1 MKKVVLLTGATGAI
15 GSAIA
20 EGIASQDDYK
30 LVILCRNERKA
41 QGIIEK
47 LKGKN
52 KNTDLSYQLA
62 DLAEYS
68 QIKKLRAKWQGPL
81 HVLINNAAQTP
92 HKRMESKEGLELQ
105 FATNIMAYFWLT
117 EEFTDLLKEN
127 TPSRIVNVASY
138 WAGDLDTNDLQF
150 QSRSYD
156 NNIAYRQAKQANRM
170 LTVAFAER
178 LQPFGIS
185 VNACH
190 PGDVNSALSRSLGFG
205 GYQSPQEGAQTPIWL
220 ATQMTNSAKTGKYFS
235 NKEEQNCEFSK
246 DRQAIETLYEI
257 CKSRAV

>member
-1 MKKVVLLTGATGAI
+1 MKKVVLVSGATGAI

-20 EGIASQDDYK
+20 EGLALEKGYEV
-30 LVILCRNERKA
+30 VILSRNESKA
-41 QGIIEK
+41 QRYIEK
-47 LKGKN
+47 LKARN
-52 KNTDLSYQLA
+52 KNIDLSYRIA

-68 QIKKLRAKWQGPL
+68 QIKRLRAEWKGPL

-92 HKRMESKEGLELQ
+92 SRRSESREGLELQ

-127 TPSRIVNVASY
+127 APSRVINVASY
-138 WAGDLDTNDLQF
+138 WAGNLDINDLQF
-150 QSRSYD
+150 QRRRYD
-156 NNIAYRQAKQANRM
+156 NNTAYRQAKQANRM

-178 LQPFGIS
+178 LQAFGIS

-205 GYQSPQEGAQTPIWL
+205 GFQSPQEGAQTPIWL
-220 ATQMTNSAKTGKYFS
+220 AAQMANNTKTGKYFS
-235 NKEEQNCEFSK
+235 NKEEQDCEFSK
-246 DRQAIETLYEI
+246 DRKAIEALYKV
-257 CKSRAV
+257 CKSYAA

>member
-20 EGIASQDDYK
+20 EGIASQDGYE
-30 LVILCRNERKA
+30 LVILCRNETKA
-41 QGIIEK
+41 QGLIKK

-52 KNTDLSYQLA
+52 KNIDLSYKLA

-68 QIKKLRAKWQGPL
+68 QIRKLRAEWQGPL
-81 HVLINNAAQTP
+81 HVLINNAAQAP
-92 HKRMESKEGLELQ
+92 PMRIESKEGLELQ
-105 FATNIMAYFWLT
+105 FATNIMSYFWLT

-127 TPSRIVNVASY
+127 VPSGIVNVASY
-138 WAGDLDTNDLQF
+138 WAGNLELNDLQF
-150 QSRSYD
+150 QRRSYD
-156 NNIAYRQAKQANRM
+156 NNTAYKQAKQANRM
-170 LTVAFAER
+170 LSVAFAER
-178 LQPFGIS
+178 LKPFGIS

-220 ATQMTNSAKTGKYFS
+220 ATQTTGTAKTGKYFS
-235 NKEEQNCEFSK
+235 NKKEQICEFSK
-246 DRQAIETLYEI
+246 NRKEIEALYET
-257 CKSRAV
+257 CKSYGI